1 VNEWL
6 SHRITVP
13 YTYRGIEWM
22 GSVHLLLG
30 INIVLKIS
38 FSGMF
43 FTEARVMSSTL
54 MHEVQNNIKDALL
67 FIAPF

>member
-1 VNEWL
+1 MALAPHHCALHIQGYLIDGWRP
-6 SHRITVP
+6 H
-13 YTYRGIEWM
+13 
-22 GSVHLLLG
+22 LLG
-30 INIVLKIS
+30 INIVPKVS